1 MSLAA
6 DMYVSAP
13 AAWEFLPR
21 AALAVSI
28 WLPNS
33 LMLPS
38 GRSSQS
44 EVGAWGRVPTT
55 TCQFALEP
63 ANVVFSA
70 AHAGA
75 PLPIAP
81 AEVESL
87 AEEVADVPPAVPAA
101 APEVPAV
108 VAPLAAGLSSPHA
121 TSTQQNTARAAT
133 GRR

>member
-13 AAWEFLPR
+13 AACEFFPR

-38 GRSSQS
+38 GTSSQS

-55 TCQFALEP
+55 PCQFALRP

-70 AHAGA
+70 AQSRS

-81 AEVESL
+81 AELESL
-87 AEEVADVPPAVPAA
+87 AEDVADVPPVVAA
-101 APEVPAV
+101 ALEVPAV

-121 TSTQQNTARAAT
+121 TSTQQDIARAAT

>member
-13 AAWEFLPR
+13 AACEFFPR
-21 AALAVSI
+21 AALAGSI

-38 GRSSQS
+38 GTSSQS
-44 EVGAWGRVPTT
+44 EVGAGGRVPTT
-55 TCQFALEP
+55 TCQFALRP
-63 ANVVFSA
+63 AKGVFSA
-70 AHAGA
+70 GQSSA

-87 AEEVADVPPAVPAA
+87 ADEVPEVPPLAA
-101 APEVPAV
+101 AAALEVPAV
-108 VAPLAAGLSSPHA
+108 VA
-121 TSTQQNTARAAT
+121 
-133 GRR
+133 

>member
-13 AAWEFLPR
+13 AACEFFPR

-38 GRSSQS
+38 GTSSQS

-55 TCQFALEP
+55 TCQFALRP

-70 AHAGA
+70 AQSRS

-81 AEVESL
+81 AELESL
-87 AEEVADVPPAVPAA
+87 AEDVADVPPVAA
-101 APEVPAV
+101 AAALEVPAV
-108 VAPLAAGLSSPHA
+108 DAPLAAGLSSPHA
-121 TSTQQNTARAAT
+121 TSTQQDIARAAT